1 MKTSKI
7 FFVGFILFMLCWVLY
22 LFKPF
27 LLTISI
33 GILLAVATSGLH
45 YKILKFTNHKRT
57 ISAILTTLILCLVFF
72 APFIYAV
79 IALFKNAA
87 NLDAT
92 FINETINFIKNYDY
106 STLPSP
112 FNKFEENIKEAI
124 ANLDFGGIV
133 KQGASYL
140 STIGKSSAKFI
151 SDVGLII
158 IFYFFTTL
166 YGKDFLLFVRRS
178 TPIGTKQLNYMFS
191 QTANTMSVVFYSTIF
206 NAVLQGFLFSII
218 AGIYGHDAVLMG
230 IVFAFSSLIPAIGGA
245 LVYVPTAIFQLAN
258 GNTSGAII
266 ILLYCV
272 ILISVIAD
280 SFIKPLVIKF
290 INSKLVTN
298 PANINEL
305 LIFFSM
311 LSGIATFG
319 FWGVILGPAILTLF
333 IAVLNLYSQLRDKD
347 FI

>member
-1 MKTSKI
+1 MKTSKM

-92 FINETINFIKNYDY
+92 FINETINFVKNYDY

-112 FNKFEENIKEAI
+112 FNKFEANIKEAI
-124 ANLDFGGIV
+124 ANLDFGGII
-133 KQGASYL
+133 KQAASYL

-151 SDVGLII
+151 SDVGLIT

-166 YGKDFLLFVRRS
+166 YGKDFLLFVRKS

-266 ILLYCV
+266 ILIYCV
-272 ILISVIAD
+272 VLISIIAD

-290 INSKLVTN
+290 INSKLVTK

-333 IAVLNLYSQLRDKD
+333 IAVLNLYSHLKEKD
-347 FI
+347 FM

>member
-1 MKTSKI
+1 
-7 FFVGFILFMLCWVLY
+7 MLCWVLY

-92 FINETINFIKNYDY
+92 FISETINFVKNYDY

-112 FNKFEENIKEAI
+112 FNKFEANIKEAI
-124 ANLDFGGIV
+124 ANLDFGGII
-133 KQGASYL
+133 KQAASYL

-151 SDVGLII
+151 SDVGLIT

-166 YGKDFLLFVRRS
+166 YGKDFLLFVRKS

-266 ILLYCV
+266 ILIYCV
-272 ILISVIAD
+272 VLISIIAD

-290 INSKLVTN
+290 INSKLVTK

-333 IAVLNLYSQLRDKD
+333 IAVLNLYSHLKEKD
-347 FI
+347 FM

>member
-7 FFVGFILFMLCWVLY
+7 FFACFIVFMLCWVLY

-33 GILLAVATSGLH
+33 GILLAVSTSDLH
-45 YKILKFTNHKRT
+45 YQIRKLTNHKRT
-57 ISAILTTLILCLVFF
+57 LSAILTTLVLCCIFF
-72 APFIYAV
+72 VPFIYAV
-79 IALFKNAA
+79 IAIFKNAA

-92 FINETINFIKNYDY
+92 FINQTVNFVKNYDF
-106 STLPSP
+106 SLLPSP
-112 FNKFEENIKEAI
+112 LNKFEENIREFV
-124 ANLDFGGIV
+124 ANLDFGGIA
-133 KQGASYL
+133 KQGAMYL
-140 STIGKSSAKFI
+140 STLGKSSAKFI
-151 SDVGLII
+151 TDMGLII
-158 IFYFFTTL
+158 IFYFFTNL
-166 YGKDFLLFVRRS
+166 YGKDFLLFVRKS

-206 NAVLQGFLFSII
+206 NAILQGFLFSII

-258 GNTSGAII
+258 GNTGGAII
-266 ILLYCV
+266 ILIYCV
-272 ILISVIAD
+272 VLISIIAD
-280 SFIKPLVIKF
+280 SFVKPLVIKF

-298 PANINEL
+298 SANINEL

-319 FWGVILGPAILTLF
+319 FWGVVLGPAILTLF
-333 IAVLNLYSQLRDKD
+333 IAVLKLYSHLKEKD
-347 FI
+347 FM